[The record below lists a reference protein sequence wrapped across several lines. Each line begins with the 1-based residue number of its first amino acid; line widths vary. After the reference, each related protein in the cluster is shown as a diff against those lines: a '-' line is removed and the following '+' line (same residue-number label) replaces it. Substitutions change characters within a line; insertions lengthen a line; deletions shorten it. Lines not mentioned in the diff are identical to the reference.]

1 MCKMLDQYSDKIKG
15 SFSFFDRMIINGYIN
30 PLMNEHSRIG
40 SLFQLGVLYKDFKS
54 YFMSVTDSIKK
65 QIEDG
70 ASELGRPVEYLPS
83 SKTRKEDVAKRIL
96 EESPVDDG
104 LICVLKTQELCRSAK
119 VFGSDQGKLVLK
131 THNTKCNHYYLYYQD
146 KDFGFM
152 FVKIQTWFPFNIQV
166 YINGRELMKSVF
178 DKNGISY
185 ECYDNSFTDIS
196 DVAKAQELADKFDSA
211 KLCRQLDAFAKSI
224 NPFLDTVYQTFG
236 QGYHWCV
243 NQCEFAT
250 DVMFKERGFLEDIYP
265 SLVGHAFYD
274 FTCTDVFTFMGRKPN
289 PRFQGEAVSDYKDRP
304 VGCRVKFKLK
314 SNSIKMY
321 DKCSVLR
328 IETTINDPR
337 EFKVFGTV
345 HHNDGTES
353 KRWKPMGKSISNL
366 YRYAEVSKACNQ
378 RFLDSMID
386 IVPVKSTLEEIGKIC
401 SNKKV
406 GGKTVTGFNVWSPEM
421 ILIMETINDG
431 RYLINGFQN
440 KDIRCKIYPRIK
452 DPKKLG
458 SKTSRLLK
466 KLRQH
471 GLIKKVP
478 RSRRYH
484 VTSKG
489 RRIMGALIEIYRREY
504 PTLAA
509 KTA

>member
-1 MCKMLDQYSDKIKG
+1 MCKMLDQFSDKIKG

-30 PLMNEHSRIG
+30 PLMNEHSRVG
-40 SLFQLGVLYKDFKS
+40 ALYQLGVLYKNYKN
-54 YFMSVTDSIKK
+54 YFSDVTESIKN
-65 QIEDG
+65 QIENS
-70 ASELGRPVEYLPS
+70 ANELGCPVIYLQSP
-83 SKTRKEDVAKRIL
+83 KKRKEDIAKSL
-96 EESPVDDG
+96 LDEDDHHDG
-104 LICVLKTQELCRSAK
+104 LICVLKTLEACKTAK
-119 VFGSDQGKLVLK
+119 VYGSDNGMLVVK
-131 THNTKCNHYYLYYQD
+131 SCNTKCLYYYLYYQD
-146 KDFGFM
+146 KDFGLM

-185 ECYDNSFTDIS
+185 ECYDNSFTDLS

-250 DVMFKERGFLEDIYP
+250 DVMFKERSFLADIYP

-289 PRFQGEAVSDYKDRP
+289 PRFQGEAVSDYKNRP

-337 EFKVFGTV
+337 EFKVYGNV
-345 HHNDGTES
+345 HHKDGTES
-353 KRWKPMGKSISNL
+353 MRWKPMGKSISNL
-366 YRYAEVSKACNQ
+366 YRYAEVAKACNQ
-378 RFLDSMID
+378 RFLDAMVD
-386 IVPVKSTLEEIGKIC
+386 IVPVKSTLDEIGKVC
-401 SNKKV
+401 SSKKV
-406 GGKTVTGFNVWSPEM
+406 DGKTITGFNVWSPEVS
-421 ILIMETINDG
+421 LIMETICDG
-431 RYLINGFQN
+431 KYFINGFRN
-440 KDIRCKIYPRIK
+440 KDIRETIFPKIK
-452 DPKKLG
+452 DAKKLS

-478 RSRRYH
+478 RSRRYT

-489 RRIMGALIEIYRREY
+489 RRIMGALIELRHREY
-504 PTLAA
+504 PPLAA
-509 KTA
+509 KPA